1 MTSGDGRV
9 VRACA
14 VGAAIVV
21 IVGLSATPSAGA
33 GGSLPP
39 TAAGW
44 SAPVAIA
51 GGIGADGD
59 VALSADGSVG
69 FAASIGSDGITRQV
83 RVARWAE
90 GSWSAAV
97 PVALGRADDVR
108 LAVSSDGSRALAVW
122 SPTEGTPCV
131 CAVWWDGSTWGPPVD
146 VAAGT
151 ASLQTDPSVSLS
163 GDGAT
168 ALVAWG
174 GHGWYRAP
182 VRVAV
187 ARDGSWAT
195 PVVLGGVGKEV
206 EDAVVAISRSGTKA
220 VVAWGESNPVQPWAA
235 AVRASVWDG
244 AGWGPSTLLAHDA
257 LFPQVAISASGAR
270 AVVAWTWFMPG
281 FAVGASVRQHGQWQ
295 PSVRVSGAGRPA
307 KLSSLAMAGGGGSVL
322 VGWTR
327 ASTPSGFD
335 AAEARRWA
343 SQRWGP
349 VIVLAPAA
357 QHPAVAIS
365 DDGSRS
371 VATWRMW
378 RGAGNRRSEAAMAWG
393 DRWSMPVA
401 LTGVSNVRLHR
412 VAISASGGRALAAW
426 HRLDTSADGWV
437 AASWDGTMPRAVT
450 TVAGWPR
457 GAVVARSR
465 SGGDRTVAF
474 VVRAT
479 PARLRTGVLH
489 VRRCGA
495 TTHCRWV
502 VASRLSWPSAPSGAA
517 TVRVRLKAGTS
528 ATVRLVLP
536 ATAAASG
543 WETRP
548 LVVRAR

>member
-1 MTSGDGRV
+1 MSSGDRWVLRARV
-9 VRACA
+9 
-14 VGAAIVV
+14 VGAAVVV

-33 GGSLPP
+33 GGPLTP

-51 GGIGADGD
+51 GGSGADGD
-59 VALSADGSVG
+59 VALSADGTVG
-69 FAASIGSDGITRQV
+69 FAASVWSDRISSEV
-83 RVARWAE
+83 RVARWVE
-90 GSWSAAV
+90 GTWSAAV
-97 PVALGRADDVR
+97 PVAPGPANDVR
-108 LAVSSDGSRALAVW
+108 LAVSSDGSRALVVW

-131 CAVWWDGSTWGPPVD
+131 CAVWWDGSAWGPPVD

-151 ASLQTDPSVSLS
+151 ASVQTVPSVSLS

-174 GHGWYRAP
+174 GTGWSRAP

-187 ARDGSWAT
+187 GRDGSWAT
-195 PVVLGGVGKEV
+195 PEVLGGVGKNID
-206 EDAVVAISRSGTKA
+206 DAVVAISRSGTSA

-257 LFPQVAISASGAR
+257 LFPQVALSASGAR
-270 AVVAWTWFMPG
+270 AVVAWTWFVPD
-281 FAVGASVRQHGQWQ
+281 FAVGAAVRLHGQWQ

-307 KLSSLAMAGGGGSVL
+307 QLSSVAMAGGGGSVL

-327 ASTPSGFD
+327 ASAPSGYD
-335 AAEARRWA
+335 LAEARRWT

-349 VIVLAPAA
+349 VIMLAPAA

-365 DDGSRS
+365 DDGTRS

-378 RGAGNRRSEAAMAWG
+378 RGAGNRRSEAAMALG
-393 DRWSMPVA
+393 DSWSMPVA

-412 VAISASGGRALAAW
+412 VSLAASGGRALAAW

-450 TVAGWPR
+450 TVTGWPR
-457 GAVVARSR
+457 GPVVARSR
-465 SGGDRTVAF
+465 SGGQRMVAF

-479 PARLRTGVLH
+479 PARLRTGVLQ

-495 TTHCRWV
+495 TTPCRWV
-502 VASRLSWPSAPSGAA
+502 AASRLSWPSSPSGAA
-517 TVRVRLKAGTS
+517 TVRVSLKAGTS

-536 ATAAASG
+536 ATATASA
-543 WETRP
+543 WVTRP